1 MDISFSDVFFYTSAP
16 TSARSCSHEMCLY
29 SAPTSPNRFKP
40 SALSGFQTEPPTPS
54 IYEDARSNLDDF
66 EFETSK
72 RFNLSGFTNQMD
84 ENPFHHMQEHIQVPS
99 MAFADELF
107 CDGKVM
113 PLIKPLKLPPRL
125 LDNGNGNKMSTQS
138 STVSSPRS
146 PGSVFRLPFSS
157 HSLWN
162 DDFDPFIAALE
173 KVKAEKTRKPK
184 GKHGLQKEPLKK
196 APRNPNLLSEPKG
209 LLFPKQMSLKEVVFC
224 KRKRKREQIM
234 KLLFRN
240 AHMDKTSSKHKLEAL
255 MKPSFMRKLGLK
267 PGALSPHWDK
277 DERTGDMTKMTLACY
292 KPRLFLC
299 LGSGGKYVK

>member
-84 ENPFHHMQEHIQVPS
+84 EKPFLHMQEHIQVPS

-107 CDGKVM
+107 CDGKVI

-125 LDNGNGNKMSTQS
+125 LDNENGNKMSTQS

-184 GKHGLQKEPLKK
+184 GKHGLQREPMKK
-196 APRNPNLLSEPKG
+196 APRSPNLLSEPKG
-209 LLFPKQMSLKEVVFC
+209 LLFPKQCQAQVRGIDE
-224 KRKRKREQIM
+224 
-234 KLLFRN
+234 
-240 AHMDKTSSKHKLEAL
+240 
-255 MKPSFMRKLGLK
+255 PSFMRKFGLK
-267 PGALSPHWDK
+267 PGALSSHWDK

-292 KPRLFLC
+292 KPGLFLC